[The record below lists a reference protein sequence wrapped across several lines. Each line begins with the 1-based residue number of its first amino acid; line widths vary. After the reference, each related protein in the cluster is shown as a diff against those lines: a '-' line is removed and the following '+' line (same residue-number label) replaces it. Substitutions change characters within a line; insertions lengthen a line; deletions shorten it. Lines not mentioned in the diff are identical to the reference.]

1 MSERTPLPDST
12 PHDRRVAM
20 ETAGVTSLKYRT
32 ALRIAMNIAVDDAEL
47 ADQVGEWSAETLYT
61 YLEEGW
67 KFRWVEKR
75 QLWEQD

>member
-1 MSERTPLPDST
+1 MSERTPLPQT
-12 PHDRRVAM
+12 
-20 ETAGVTSLKYRT
+20 GVTSLKYRT
-32 ALRIAMNIAVDDAEL
+32 ALRIAMNIAIDDAEL
-47 ADQVGEWSAETLYT
+47 ADQVEEWSAETLYT